1 MNDMIQIRP
10 TSDRRRDFARWA
22 VAQTPKVRTVSTH
35 HFAVPAALF
44 ADMPEELLVGALVD
58 GRRYVS
64 PEEDARTGTPPP
76 GDLLGVSNPT
86 PGARL
91 LECGLC
97 YEENGEEVHPHPEC
111 PIGTDPALV
120 EAAMTAALTAVEL
133 AALNAAQG
141 PMQEAVPGDVLPEVP
156 AASYAPGSVA
166 LEPATGDGSSD
177 SSDADPDTDE
187 GPRSWRCPQCPRAFT
202 TERGRDTHQRQKH
215 PED

>member
-1 MNDMIQIRP
+1 MIRIRP
-10 TSDRRRDFARWA
+10 AAARRRDFARWA
-22 VAQTPKVRTVSTH
+22 VAQNPKIGTVSPQD
-35 HFAVPAALF
+35 FAVPADLF
-44 ADMPEELLVGALVD
+44 VAAPEDVLIGALVD
-58 GRRYVS
+58 GRPYVS
-64 PEEDARTGTPPP
+64 PVEDARNGTPPP
-76 GDLLGVSNPT
+76 GDLLGVNTPN

-97 YEENGEEVHPHPEC
+97 YEEQGEEVHPHPEC

-141 PMQEAVPGDVLPEVP
+141 PVREAVPGDVLPEVP
-156 AASYAPGSVA
+156 AASYAPDSVA

-177 SSDADPDTDE
+177 SSDAGSDTDE
-187 GPRSWRCPQCPRAFT
+187 GSRSWRCPQCPRAFT

-215 PED
+215 AED